1 MFTDRSSSPGKR
13 GQRQSAA
20 PISTRGRELLTLIII
35 TRGRGS
41 GGQLAYALAH
51 FVSERYVHAREAVC
65 LRPAETAL
73 SVHGNVTPQARQSV
87 NHHRL
92 ELALLGRRN
101 S

>member
-1 MFTDRSSSPGKR
+1 MSTLSRAPSP
-13 GQRQSAA
+13 QSAVLSPCSSA
-20 PISTRGRELLTLIII
+20 ALRELFTLIII

-41 GGQLAYALAH
+41 GGQSAYLYALAH

>member
-20 PISTRGRELLTLIII
+20 PISTRGANLCSLLI